1 MTHLPVWDLYTFERF
16 FSVQINPVFHLMF
29 FRNKMQNNLNLIFGF
44 GNSILVLSFLIV
56 AFLKEMLLWL
66 VWGLVLYR
74 ACSYILKHIYFI
86 LILLSF
92 VVFPPK
98 GWNKD
103 FIVFYFL
110 CFSKTSMSFVFML
123 FKVFNVICFYAF
135 QRLQCLLFL
144 CFTRRQCLLFYALH
158 DFNVNVLYFYAL

>member
-110 CFSKTSMSFVFML
+110 CFSKTSMSFVFCNAVYIMVL
-123 FKVFNVICFYAF
+123 ELK
-135 QRLQCLLFL
+135 QLQAYSWMQCA
-144 CFTRRQCLLFYALH
+144 CTRKCARI
-158 DFNVNVLYFYAL
+158 